1 MIKISEQ
8 TAKKVP
14 GLTSLVIESPYNPLV
29 VDVLKN
35 AQGSDYD
42 AKTKQWEVPITNLS
56 YLLDH
61 FSIIDDIELNLLEDK
76 KSKNIIFS
84 QKPDEPTQLFQH
96 QKEAVEYGLN
106 NSKWLLLDAP
116 GLGKSAS
123 LIMLAEE
130 LYNQGKIEHCLIVCG
145 INTLKRNWQKE
156 IQKFSRLSSRIIG
169 QYISSKGK
177 VYTRSVKDRVEEL
190 KNPLEEFFII
200 INVESLRDDNIVKAI
215 NKGKNKFDMIVVDEI
230 HTMKSPTS
238 SQGKNLLKIN
248 KAKYQIGATGTLL
261 LNDPLDTYMALKW
274 IGAEHSTLTKF
285 KYYYCE
291 YGGPFGN
298 MLVGFKNM
306 DLLKYQLEQVSLR
319 RKKDLLNLP
328 DKNIIDEFVDM
339 ETAQSNFYENIKK
352 GIVDQVDKVKMS
364 TANLLAMVIRLRQAA
379 ECPNVLTT
387 ESIPSAKIERCID
400 LAKQILS
407 DPDEKVVIFSC
418 FKESIN
424 FIHKQLAE
432 FNPLLCTGDVPDDII
447 SNNVDMF
454 QNDSEHRVIVCT
466 GQKMG
471 TGITLNRAH
480 YAIFINTPWTAGVQ
494 EQWEDRIH
502 RIGTKQPVFIYRLW
516 VKDTID
522 ERVLDILNTKGA
534 LSDYVIDDEMTTQ
547 QLAILRQYIE
557 ELR

>member
-14 GLTSLVIESPYNPLV
+14 GLTSLIVESPYNPLV

-61 FSIIDDIELNLLEDK
+61 FSIIDDIELNLLKDK
-76 KSKNIIFS
+76 NKNQIIFS
-84 QKPDEPTQLFQH
+84 QKPDEPIQLFQH
-96 QKEAVEYGLN
+96 QREAVEYGLN
-106 NSKWLLLDAP
+106 NPKWLLLDAP
-116 GLGKSAS
+116 GLGKTGS
-123 LIMLAEE
+123 LIRLAEE

-156 IQKFSRLSSRIIG
+156 IQKFSKLSSRIIG
-169 QYISSKGK
+169 QYISSRGK
-177 VYTRSVKDRVEEL
+177 VYTKSVKDRVQEL

-200 INVESLRDDNIVKAI
+200 INVESLRDDDIVKAI

-230 HTMKSPTS
+230 HMMKSPTS

-248 KAKYQIGATGTLL
+248 KAKYQVGATGTLL

-339 ETAQSNFYENIKK
+339 ETAQSNFYENIKE

-432 FNPLLCTGDVPDDII
+432 FNPLLCTGDIPDDII

>member
-123 LIMLAEE
+123 LIILAEE

-200 INVESLRDDNIVKAI
+200 INVESLRDDDIVKAI

-248 KAKYQIGATGTLL
+248 KAKYQVGATGTLL

-387 ESIPSAKIERCID
+387 ENIPSAKIERCID

-424 FIHKQLAE
+424 FIYKQLAE
-432 FNPLLCTGDVPDDII
+432 FNPLLCTGDIPDDII

>member
-14 GLTSLVIESPYNPLV
+14 GLTSLLVESSYNPLI

-61 FSIIDDIELNLLEDK
+61 FSIIDDIELNLLKDNN
-76 KSKNIIFS
+76 KNQIIFS
-84 QKPDEPTQLFQH
+84 QKPDEPIQLFQH
-96 QKEAVEYGLN
+96 QREAVEYGLN
-106 NSKWLLLDAP
+106 NPKWLLLDAP
-116 GLGKSAS
+116 GLGKTGS
-123 LIMLAEE
+123 LIRLAEE

-156 IQKFSRLSSRIIG
+156 IQKFSKLSSRIIG

-200 INVESLRDDNIVKAI
+200 INVESLRDDDIVKAI

-248 KAKYQIGATGTLL
+248 KAKYQVGATGTLL

-432 FNPLLCTGDVPDDII
+432 FNPLLCTGDIPDDII